1 MHNIAKILEKMK
13 AGLMKQILMV
23 GFNGF
28 LDTGQIEDW
37 KVMEDKLTD
46 GKKMGIELGVNQLR

>member
-46 GKKMGIELGVNQLR
+46 GKKWEQIQG